1 MTTLLGVPQIS
12 QTLLEDLDRVGRK
25 YARWTPQA
33 YFELGGSY
41 LVEYCRGNLEIL
53 PMPTMAHQRIA
64 AMLYSS
70 LRAAAP
76 AGGDVLFAGTR
87 VKVADETY
95 REPDVLYIPAERV
108 SREQE
113 EYTEHPAIVIEV
125 VSESNRDH
133 DLETKRREYA
143 QAGIPEY
150 WIVDPGLSLITV
162 LKLQGKRYAV
172 HGEFKPGQTA
182 ASAILPAFTID
193 VSACLAP
200 AKR

>member
-25 YARWTPQA
+25 YARWTPEA
-33 YFELGGSY
+33 YFELDGAY

-76 AGGDVLFAGTR
+76 AGGEVLFAGTR
-87 VKVADETY
+87 VKVAEETF
-95 REPDVLYIPAERV
+95 REPDVLYIPAEHAARD
-108 SREQE
+108 QE
-113 EYTEHPAIVIEV
+113 EFTEHAAIVIEV

-133 DLETKRREYA
+133 DLQTKRREYA
-143 QAGIPEY
+143 GAGIPEY
-150 WIVDPGLSLITV
+150 WIVDPELSRITV
-162 LKLQGKRYAV
+162 LKLQGNRYV
-172 HGEFKPGQTA
+172 IHGEFQPGQTA
-182 ASAILPAFTID
+182 VSALLPAFMID

-200 AKR
+200 AKQ